1 MLLLSS
7 SKSYNKYLSKLN
19 HILNLPIFLKLPNK
33 QMKKSNKLY
42 WDLRLKIATLKGA
55 FPEESSALHKDIKSI
70 EETLSEYRKALR
82 EEN

>member
-1 MLLLSS
+1 ME
-7 SKSYNKYLSKLN
+7 
-19 HILNLPIFLKLPNK
+19 
-33 QMKKSNKLY
+33 KSNKLY